1 MSISLDV
8 KFPDRFLESSMFY
21 HHFRELA
28 LGPGLVALEPLS
40 SGISD
45 LPQLRL
51 EHFHKKYP
59 NLRSQIRGRK
69 SRTPLQLSEHSV
81 DLKNR
86 NGGLLK
92 GRDKLENLLGF
103 YGAGYIPHDLDTLF

>member
-1 MSISLDV
+1 
-8 KFPDRFLESSMFY
+8 MFY
-21 HHFRELA
+21 HHLPELV
-28 LGPGLVALEPLS
+28 LGLVVFVLEPHFS
-40 SGISD
+40 EFSD

-59 NLRSQIRGRK
+59 NLRSQSRRRK
-69 SRTPLQLSEHSV
+69 SRTPLQLREHSV
-81 DLKNR
+81 YLKNR
-86 NGGLLK
+86 NGSFLE